1 MADPKLTHRPAM
13 FPFLAEYTADD
24 GTKSGGWAVPS
35 MITEPLGALGRLLN
49 TPAGTMPDP
58 QNPQNQTDML
68 TALMALY
75 GGNAMKGMAK
85 GSGAAKAAARA
96 EMETPRAVSFSNSID
111 DALSNPALL
120 RQMDDIKHAQLNEQ
134 ARNLYGRG
142 IDELTGSQ
150 EAQLRGWSDP
160 ALWSD
165 TGKPNPV
172 GAGVAGHLPM
182 DEASRMAR
190 AREMGFDTS
199 QVLYHG
205 TGKDFDTFNPGTRGN
220 GAVRNIY
227 LTDNP
232 EIADIYANSQNYGLK
247 GGGNPMIYP
256 VFAKAE
262 KPLVVSDKGPDGSFG
277 WVSDNLA
284 AALGV
289 DHPPAGK
296 YSSLYDEARRQ
307 GYDQVQIREMTD
319 LGGNQT
325 QYIPLEPKNIR
336 SVNAAFDPAKADSA
350 NLLAS
355 DTGKPSLL
363 GSALTAIQNPDNRPE
378 WMKQLDAL
386 KGWGT

>member
-58 QNPQNQTDML
+58 QDPQNQTDML

-75 GGNAMKGMAK
+75 GGNAMRGMAK

-96 EMETPRAVSFSNSID
+96 EMEAPRAVSYGNSID

-120 RQMDDIKHAQLNEQ
+120 RQMDDIKHAELNEQ
-134 ARNLYGRG
+134 ARALYGRG

-172 GAGVAGHLPM
+172 GAALSSNNANFKFSEKGLHVQNIGPAEITYGVNPGNKTAELTLLRVPEKERGKG
-182 DEASRMAR
+182 AAR
-190 AREMGFDTS
+190 AALDSFVKEADANGYTLTLNADPLGKGGLSKPALERFYQSAGF
-199 QVLYHG
+199 VRNKG
-205 TGKDFDTFNPGTRGN
+205 KNKDFTTR
-220 GAVRNIY
+220 
-227 LTDNP
+227 
-232 EIADIYANSQNYGLK
+232 
-247 GGGNPMIYP
+247 
-256 VFAKAE
+256 AE
-262 KPLVVSDKGPDGSFG
+262 YIR
-277 WVSDNLA
+277 
-284 AALGV
+284 
-289 DHPPAGK
+289 PPK
-296 YSSLYDEARRQ
+296 
-307 GYDQVQIREMTD
+307 
-319 LGGNQT
+319 
-325 QYIPLEPKNIR
+325 
-336 SVNAAFDPAKADSA
+336 
-350 NLLAS
+350 LLS

-378 WMKQLDAL
+378 WMNKLDAL
-386 KGWGT
+386 KGWGA